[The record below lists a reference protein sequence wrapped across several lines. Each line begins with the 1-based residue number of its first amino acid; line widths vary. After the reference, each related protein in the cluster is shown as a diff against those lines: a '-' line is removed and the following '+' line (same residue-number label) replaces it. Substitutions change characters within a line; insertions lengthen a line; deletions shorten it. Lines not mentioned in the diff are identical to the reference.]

1 MEIKDIKFPKAD
13 NKSDWNT
20 SFESTPDGVSAVS
33 TLNKNFEKK
42 LQKFIDKNYISKEKI
57 KNKIKELE
65 KEFDFYAG
73 REHAEWQDGE
83 FDGEMCDDISLKIG
97 TLKELLREE

>member
-13 NKSDWNT
+13 NESDWNT

-42 LQKFIDKNYISKEKI
+42 LQKFIDENYISKEKI

-65 KEFDFYAG
+65 K
-73 REHAEWQDGE
+73 RV
-83 FDGEMCDDISLKIG
+83 
-97 TLKELLREE
+97 